1 MINLKTVISLE
12 RALDDEINPTCN
24 VGYSGIASL
33 SSIRKRKC
41 PHKILFSKGGRA
53 LLYCRPGRLP

>member
-24 VGYSGIASL
+24 VGVFRNRLIELYQ
-33 SSIRKRKC
+33 KTKV
-41 PHKILFSKGGRA
+41 PKNVFSKGGH
-53 LLYCRPGRLP
+53 LYL